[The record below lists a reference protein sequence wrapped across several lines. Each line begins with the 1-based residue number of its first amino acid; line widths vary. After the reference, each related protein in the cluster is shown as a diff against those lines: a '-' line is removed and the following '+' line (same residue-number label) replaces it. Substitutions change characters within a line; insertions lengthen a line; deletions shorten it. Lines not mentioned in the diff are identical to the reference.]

1 MVIDFGGGTLDVS
14 IVECFENIIEIIGI
28 AGDNHLGGNDV
39 DHEIAQ
45 FFCRQNGISLENLSN
60 EERAI
65 LYKQAEKAKIMLS
78 ANEIATMVLVAQNK
92 EYRLILTNK
101 LMAEICNDLF
111 QRIKKIINQAVKKL
125 FPQTGN

>member
-1 MVIDFGGGTLDVS
+1 MCIRDS
-14 IVECFENIIEIIGI
+14 
-28 AGDNHLGGNDV
+28 HLGGNDV

-101 LMAEICNDLF
+101 LMTEIC
-111 QRIKKIINQAVKKL
+111 RCV
-125 FPQTGN
+125 